1 MRARD
6 EEMKKRERRLTKKKM
21 FKVMRYVIKYSKL
34 HSFVVVLPNGV
45 GKFIMYYDA
54 PKVGLRCVLIQ
65 NGRVVAYAS
74 R

>member
-1 MRARD
+1 
-6 EEMKKRERRLTKKKM
+6 M